1 MASHDLDTFAGV
13 KTRLSEIVDEVSND
27 ALSLDDD
34 LALYEEAVTLGLR
47 ASDLLEADID
57 ADADAEDESASE
69 NPDDNAH
76 AVSASAEVPGD
87 SCAPASNEAA
97 AVAGQGIA

>member
-27 ALSLDDD
+27 ALSLDDA

-47 ASDLLEADID
+47 ASDLLEAGID

-69 NPDDNAH
+69 NPDENAH
-76 AVSASAEVPGD
+76 AAGAFVEVPGD
-87 SCAPASNEAA
+87 SRVPASSEAA
-97 AVAGQGIA
+97 AVVGQGIA

>member
-27 ALSLDDD
+27 ALSLDDA

-76 AVSASAEVPGD
+76 AAGASVEVPGD
-87 SCAPASNEAA
+87 SCVPASSEAVD
-97 AVAGQGIA
+97 VAGQGIA

>member
-27 ALSLDDD
+27 ALSLDDA

-69 NPDDNAH
+69 NPDNNAH
-76 AVSASAEVPGD
+76 AAGASAEVPGD

>member
-27 ALSLDDD
+27 ALSLDDA

-47 ASDLLEADID
+47 ASDLLEAGID
-57 ADADAEDESASE
+57 ADEFPPHLLPVSTD
-69 NPDDNAH
+69 PD
-76 AVSASAEVPGD
+76 
-87 SCAPASNEAA
+87 CAPTPLDDAH
-97 AVAGQGIA
+97 VAGVAVHVVRALKD

>member
-27 ALSLDDD
+27 ALSLDDA

-57 ADADAEDESASE
+57 ADADAEDESALE
-69 NPDDNAH
+69 NPDDNAN
-76 AVSASAEVPGD
+76 AAGASTEAPGD
-87 SCAPASNEAA
+87 VRATVSSEAA

>member
-1 MASHDLDTFAGV
+1 MASHDLDSFAGV

-27 ALSLDDD
+27 ALSLDDA

-57 ADADAEDESASE
+57 ADADAEDESALE
-69 NPDDNAH
+69 NPDDNAN
-76 AVSASAEVPGD
+76 AAGVSAEAPGN
-87 SCAPASNEAA
+87 ARAAALGEAA

>member
-1 MASHDLDTFAGV
+1 MASHDLDTFVGV

-27 ALSLDDD
+27 ALSLDDA

-57 ADADAEDESASE
+57 ADADAEDGSALE
-69 NPDDNAH
+69 NPDDNAN
-76 AVSASAEVPGD
+76 AADASAEAPGN
-87 SCAPASNEAA
+87 ARAAALGEAV

>member
-27 ALSLDDD
+27 ALSLDDA
-34 LALYEEAVTLGLR
+34 LALYEEAVTLGLH
-47 ASDLLEADID
+47 ASDLLEAGID
-57 ADADAEDESASE
+57 ADADAEDEAASE

-76 AVSASAEVPGD
+76 AAGASAEVPGD
-87 SCAPASNEAA
+87 PCAPASNEAA
-97 AVAGQGIA
+97 AVAGQRIA

>member
-27 ALSLDDD
+27 ALSLDDA

-47 ASDLLEADID
+47 ASDLLEAD
-57 ADADAEDESASE
+57 ADAEDEAASE
-69 NPDDNAH
+69 NPDDNVH
-76 AVSASAEVPGD
+76 AAGASAEVPGD

>member
-27 ALSLDDD
+27 ALSLDDA

-76 AVSASAEVPGD
+76 AVGTSAEVPGD
-87 SCAPASNEAA
+87 SRVPASNEAA

>member
-27 ALSLDDD
+27 ALSLDDA
-34 LALYEEAVTLGLR
+34 LALYEEAVILGLR

>member
-27 ALSLDDD
+27 ALSLDDA

-57 ADADAEDESASE
+57 ADADAEDESALE
-69 NPDDNAH
+69 NPDDNAN
-76 AVSASAEVPGD
+76 AAGASTEAPGD
-87 SCAPASNEAA
+87 VCATVSSEAA

>member
-27 ALSLDDD
+27 ALSLDEA

-47 ASDLLEADID
+47 ASDLLEAGID
-57 ADADAEDESASE
+57 ADTDAEDEAASE

-76 AVSASAEVPGD
+76 AAGVFAEVPGD
-87 SCAPASNEAA
+87 SRVPASSEAA
-97 AVAGQGIA
+97 AVVGQGIA

>member
-1 MASHDLDTFAGV
+1 MASRDLDTFAGV

-27 ALSLDDD
+27 ALSLDDA

-57 ADADAEDESASE
+57 ADADTEDESALE
-69 NPDDNAH
+69 NPDDNAN
-76 AVSASAEVPGD
+76 AAGASAEAPGN
-87 SCAPASNEAA
+87 ARAAALGEAA

>member
-27 ALSLDDD
+27 ALSLDDA

-47 ASDLLEADID
+47 ASDLLEADT
-57 ADADAEDESASE
+57 EDESASE

-76 AVSASAEVPGD
+76 AAGASAEVPGD
-87 SCAPASNEAA
+87 SRVPASSEAA
-97 AVAGQGIA
+97 AVVGQGIA

>member
-27 ALSLDDD
+27 ALSLDDA

-57 ADADAEDESASE
+57 ADADAEDESALE
-69 NPDDNAH
+69 NPDDNAN
-76 AVSASAEVPGD
+76 AAGASTEAPGD
-87 SCAPASNEAA
+87 VHATVSSEAA